1 MKTVLIIG
9 IGHFGSHL
17 AERFS
22 ELGNEVM
29 IVDRSEQQMKRLVP
43 YVTSAQIGDCT
54 DEEVLKSLGIKNFD
68 VCFVCIGDNF
78 QSSLE
83 VTSML
88 KELGA
93 ALVVSK
99 ANDEIHAKFL
109 MRNGADSV
117 VYPERDMALRIAA
130 RYTANNVVDYIGL
143 SDDVSIYEIPV
154 AEHWVGKTV
163 KELDFR
169 ANYNVNIL
177 AIKKDEKMEL
187 LMTGDH
193 RLAADEHLLVI
204 GDQSKLQRFLK
215 KID

>member
-29 IVDRSEQQMKRLVP
+29 IIDRDEEQMKHIIP

-54 DEEVLKSLGIKNFD
+54 DEEVLRSLGIKNFD

-88 KELGA
+88 KEMGA
-93 ALVVSK
+93 TLVVSK
-99 ANDEIHAKFL
+99 ANDDVHAKFL
-109 MRNGADSV
+109 LRNGADSV
-117 VYPERDMALRIAA
+117 VYPERDMAFRIAT

-154 AEHWVGKTV
+154 APQWVGKTI
-163 KELDFR
+163 KEVDVR
-169 ANYNVNIL
+169 ANYQVNIL
-177 AIKKDEKMEL
+177 AIKKGEKMEL
-187 LMTGDH
+187 LMSGDH
-193 RLAADEHLLVI
+193 VLAANEHLLVI

>member
-93 ALVVSK
+93 ALVISK
-99 ANDEIHAKFL
+99 ANDEVHAKFL
-109 MRNGADSV
+109 LRNGADNV
-117 VYPERDMALRIAA
+117 VYPERDMAMRIAA

-154 AEHWVGKTV
+154 AEH
-163 KELDFR
+163 
-169 ANYNVNIL
+169 
-177 AIKKDEKMEL
+177 
-187 LMTGDH
+187 
-193 RLAADEHLLVI
+193 
-204 GDQSKLQRFLK
+204 
-215 KID
+215 